1 MPVKNQIKKPATH
14 TADKLSVAKKGR
26 YSQGLGRRKTAV
38 ARVRI
43 YNTDGNES
51 GQILVNEKPIEKYF
65 TLPNHQRTVRS
76 PFERLNL
83 KSLRATVKVAGGGV
97 AAQAEAVRHGISR
110 ALIEMDGNLRK
121 KLKQYGFLTRDPRM
135 VERKKY
141 GLKKARKAPQ
151 WSKR

>member
-1 MPVKNQIKKPATH
+1 MPVKNQIKKPAVH
-14 TADKLSVAKKGR
+14 TADKPLAVKKGK

-43 YNTDGNES
+43 YNAEGNES
-51 GQILVNEKPIEKYF
+51 GQILVNEKPLEKYF

-76 PFERLNL
+76 PFEKLDL
-83 KSLRATVKVAGGGV
+83 KSLRTTVKVVGGGIS
-97 AAQAEAVRHGISR
+97 AQAEAVRHGISR
-110 ALIEMDGNLRK
+110 ALIEMDSDLRK